1 MAKIKQLKDNS
12 GPIYPKVVT
21 ESLIVDP
28 YKNPLPGTLLALA
41 KNDTK
46 LDGTWGVKTVWSAG
60 TWTQYGPQA
69 RTDIPYMIVIQND
82 SDYAWDVEVELIVNN
97 AHNASGSWYVIGM
110 AQTNGENTT
119 VLNYIS
125 QTVNSNNSGAYDI
138 WTSIHNSR
146 VINIPAHS
154 KRGFEAFV
162 GINNGKNLVVLGSAL
177 PTTTSLQTD
186 WAGDTCTIKATFLGR
201 A

>member
-12 GPIYPKVVT
+12 GLIYPKVVS
-21 ESLIVDP
+21 EGLIVDP

-46 LDGTWGVKTVWSAG
+46 LDGTWGVKTVWSIG

-69 RTDIPYMIVIQND
+69 RTAIPYMVVVQND
-82 SDYAWDVEVELIVNN
+82 SDYDWNVEVELTVNN
-97 AHNASGSWYVIGM
+97 AYNDAGSWYVMGL
-110 AQTNGENTT
+110 AQTNGDNAT
-119 VLNYIS
+119 VLNFIS
-125 QTVNSNNSGAYDI
+125 QTVNSNNSGANNI

-146 VINIPAHS
+146 VIVVPAHS
-154 KRGFEAFV
+154 KRGFVAFV
-162 GINNGKNLVVLGSAL
+162 GINNSKRLVALGSAL

-186 WAGDTCTIKATFLGR
+186 WAGDACTIKATFLGR